1 MKRWQ
6 ILSSKVLIDR
16 RPWLRLI
23 EQDVRLANGHVIQ
36 GYLLAEVREYAVA
49 FALTEDG
56 RVPLVR
62 QYKHGVGK
70 LSYDIPAGYLDAG
83 EEPLACARRELLEE
97 TGYAADEWQ
106 QLASAVLDTNRGPA
120 RAHLFL
126 ARGARLVAVPR
137 LDDTED
143 LAMQLHTP
151 DELRAMVRTGQIDAM
166 ASVACIMLALD
177 ALKGR

>member
-1 MKRWQ
+1 MTPWQ
-6 ILSSKVLIDR
+6 ILSSKVLVDR

-23 EQDVRLANGHVIQ
+23 EQDVRLANGHVIE
-36 GYLLAEVREYAVA
+36 GYLLAETREYAEA
-49 FALTEDG
+49 FALTDDG

-70 LSYDIPAGYLDAG
+70 LSYDVPAGYLDAG
-83 EEPLACARRELLEE
+83 EEPLACAKRELLEE
-97 TGYAADEWQ
+97 TGYAAGEWQ
-106 QLASAVLDTNRGPA
+106 HLSSVVLDTNRGRA

-126 ARGARLVAVPR
+126 ARGAHRVAAPH

-151 DELRAMVRTGQIDAM
+151 AELLAMVRSGEIDAV
-166 ASVACIMLALD
+166 ASVACIMLAMD
-177 ALKGR
+177 ALNGR